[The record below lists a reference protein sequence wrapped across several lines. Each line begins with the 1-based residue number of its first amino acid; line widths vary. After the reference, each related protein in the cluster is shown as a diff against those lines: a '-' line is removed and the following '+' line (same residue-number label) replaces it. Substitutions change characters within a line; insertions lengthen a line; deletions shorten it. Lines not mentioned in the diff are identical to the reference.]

1 MCCGVDTLDNISE
14 HNLEQLNKCLE
25 KLSLKELLIW
35 CLSLPNIGQVTSF
48 GSSGMVIIHE
58 IFDILKMNEDI
69 SSSFPIIFIDTL
81 HHFSET
87 IEFVER
93 VEDRYD
99 IHSNLY
105 RYKCAFANTRES
117 FEKYVDDKQLW
128 LSNPLI
134 YDQLVKVEP
143 LQRALNELNIKI
155 WITGRRR

>member
-1 MCCGVDTLDNISE
+1 MCCGFDSIDNINE
-14 HNLEQLNKCLE
+14 HNIEQLNNCLE
-25 KLSLKELLIW
+25 KLSLKELLVW

-48 GSSGMVIIHE
+48 GSSGMVIINE
-58 IFDILKMNEDI
+58 IFDILKLNDI
-69 SSSFPIIFIDTL
+69 SCFPIIFIDTL

-87 IEFVER
+87 IEFVDR
-93 VEDRYD
+93 VEDRYE
-99 IHSNLY
+99 IKSLY
-105 RYKCAFANTRES
+105 RYKCVFANTRES
-117 FEKYVDDKQLW
+117 FEKHVDDKELW